1 MMRSPLVV
9 GPVARSSHF
18 DRPKYNACAMN
29 AKVVRG
35 DLTDSDIVF
44 AERAGLFRHA
54 LERQGA
60 RASLD

>member
-1 MMRSPLVV
+1 
-9 GPVARSSHF
+9 
-18 DRPKYNACAMN
+18 MN

-35 DLTDSDIVF
+35 DSTDSDIVF
-44 AERAGLFRHA
+44 SARADLFRHA